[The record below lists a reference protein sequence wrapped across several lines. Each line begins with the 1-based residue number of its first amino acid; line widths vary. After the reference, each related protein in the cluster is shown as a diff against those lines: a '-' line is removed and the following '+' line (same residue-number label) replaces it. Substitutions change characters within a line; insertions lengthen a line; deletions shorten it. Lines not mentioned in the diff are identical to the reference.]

1 MATVSDPGTFWT
13 EAVDENLPL
22 VLPQPSSPSSCWRGH
37 MTSTQDAT
45 SQLLQKG
52 RGAEGR

>member
-13 EAVDENLPL
+13 EAADGNLPPA
-22 VLPQPSSPSSCWRGH
+22 LPQPSSPSSCWRGH
-37 MTSTQDAT
+37 MTSTWDAT
-45 SQLLQKG
+45 SQLLQMG